1 MSTPRLATSCASLP
15 PEGEARLALGRP
27 GGDRIMLPAQ
37 RTALDAH
44 RWHWSHGPIDIVT
57 EAHGDAVAV
66 AAAHE
71 AAWQR
76 FGALLNELVGEL
88 ALLRQPIARS
98 GNGIT
103 TTTTNPFKGRV
114 AQAMWIACVPFSAGF
129 ITPMAAVAG
138 AVAQELIAFYR
149 RAGIDR
155 AWINNGGDIA
165 LHLAPGHSVRVGL
178 FADLARFDPRDVGCM
193 ETDGQFDIVSTLP
206 VRGVATSGWRGRSFS
221 LGIADSV
228 TVLAATAA
236 QADAAATVIANAV
249 DVKDAG
255 IHRRPASECK
265 DDSDLGNIPVT
276 VDVEMLA
283 PAQVGRALDAG
294 VACAMTL
301 QRAGLIGSAMLVCQG
316 QHRMV
321 EPLYSSPVMP
331 LPVMPRSVQG
341 SPGASSQGG
350 AKKFVGSVFA

>member
-1 MSTPRLATSCASLP
+1 MS
-15 PEGEARLALGRP
+15 
-27 GGDRIMLPAQ
+27 PAQ

-44 RWHWSHGPIDIVT
+44 RWHWSHGPIDIVA
-57 EAHGDAVAV
+57 EAHGDADAV

-76 FGALLNELVGEL
+76 FGSLLGELVGEI
-88 ALLRQPIARS
+88 ALLRQPVS
-98 GNGIT
+98 GGV
-103 TTTTNPFKGRV
+103 NPFRQPV
-114 AQAMWIACVPFSAGF
+114 AQRMWTACAPFGARF

-138 AVAQELIAFYR
+138 AVAQELIAFYQR
-149 RAGIDR
+149 PGIAR

-178 FADLARFDPRDVGCM
+178 FADLARFDPRDAGRV
-193 ETDGQFDIVSTLP
+193 ETDGQFEIASALP

-265 DDSDLGNIPVT
+265 DDSDLGDIPVT
-276 VDVEMLA
+276 VDVEKLA
-283 PAQVGRALDAG
+283 MSQVGLALDAG
-294 VACAMTL
+294 VACAAAL
-301 QRAGLIGSAMLVCQG
+301 QQAGLIWSVVMVCQG
-316 QHRMV
+316 QHRTV
-321 EPLYSSPVMP
+321 EPLYSSAAAS
-331 LPVMPRSVQG
+331 LPATQRSTVAVK
-341 SPGASSQGG
+341 SAI
-350 AKKFVGSVFA
+350 GSVFA